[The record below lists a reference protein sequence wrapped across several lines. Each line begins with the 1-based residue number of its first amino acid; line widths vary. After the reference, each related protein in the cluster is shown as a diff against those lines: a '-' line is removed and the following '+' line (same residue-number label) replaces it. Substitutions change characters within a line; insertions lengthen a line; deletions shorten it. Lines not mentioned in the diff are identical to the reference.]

1 VFYRFQKQAAKLAMA
16 AQVDTMLS
24 SYEQPPQ
31 KPTAEGTTGTVCLE
45 PTYTGNVGNDMG
57 ISTMGYRSAKYN
69 PPEWHESNYAKYYQS
84 FSNRD
89 NAERVRHDAKQ
100 TIKDTEAQTQKT
112 QAESTKKLAERLK
125 DINFWKFELNRE
137 ISDMISETDLL
148 LEQKKRL
155 ESALRATEIPLHI
168 ATDNLNC
175 RQRRQ
180 GIDLVQDDVELNL
193 LKEVEVINNV
203 QDLLKRTIK
212 EADAQVKRNRDRKQE
227 LEMDWSDKKEADE
240 IDSFCGGLRNEHTN
254 KQFYAGSAKFQEI
267 QSTPESWAQFT
278 HDNITR
284 AEHERMASIQLRTLI
299 DNVLQ
304 DTSRDMREQ
313 ADAVDVAF
321 QKRVEEVQDSKNK
334 LEENLKKV
342 CDDISATEANIA
354 DLKKAI
360 KDKENPMKVAQT
372 RLHTRE
378 FRPNVELCRDPVQYN
393 LVNEVH
399 EIAGSVDSLMQ
410 KLNNAENA
418 LKDLQ
423 DNRMMLE
430 KEIAIKKNSLFIDK
444 DKCMTHRTRYPSTL
458 KLQGYQ

>member
-1 VFYRFQKQAAKLAMA
+1 MPVALA
-16 AQVDTMLS
+16 TR
-24 SYEQPPQ
+24 EQPPE
-31 KPTAEGTTGTVCLE
+31 KPTAQPATAEFDSETT
-45 PTYTGNVGNDMG
+45 YKGNVGNDMG

-84 FSNRD
+84 FADRD
-89 NAERVRHDAKQ
+89 NADKVRQ
-100 TIKDTEAQTQKT
+100 YSKDTMKETEALTNDT
-112 QAESTKKLAERLK
+112 QADSTKKLAERLK
-125 DINFWKFELNRE
+125 DIHFWKFELERN
-137 ISDMISETDLL
+137 INDVISETDLL
-148 LEQKKRL
+148 IDQKKRL
-155 ESALRATEIPLHI
+155 ENALRATEVPLHI

-180 GIDLVQDDVELNL
+180 NIDLVQDEVELNL

-203 QDLLKRTIK
+203 QDLLKKTIK
-212 EADAQVKRNRDRKQE
+212 ESDAQIKRNRDRKQE

-240 IDSFCGGLRNEHTN
+240 IDTFCGNLKNGMTC
-254 KQFYAGSAKFQEI
+254 KQFFAGSAKFQEI

-299 DNVLQ
+299 DNILN

-321 QKRVEEVQDSKNK
+321 KRRVDEMQDALNK
-334 LEENLKKV
+334 MEENLQKV
-342 CDDISATEANIA
+342 ATEIANTEKNIR

-372 RLHTRE
+372 RLHVRE
-378 FRPNVELCRDPVQYN
+378 QRPNVELCRDPVQYS
-393 LVNEVH
+393 LVKEVQ
-399 EIAGSVDSLMQ
+399 EISQSVDALMQ
-410 KLNNAENA
+410 KLNDAEHA

-423 DNRMMLE
+423 DNRMVLE
-430 KEIAIKKNSLFIDK
+430 KEISCKKNSLFIDR
-444 DKCMTHRTRYPSTL
+444 DKCMTHRTRYPTTT

>member
-1 VFYRFQKQAAKLAMA
+1 MSVEIGLA
-16 AQVDTMLS
+16 S
-24 SYEQPPQ
+24 REQPPE
-31 KPTAEGTTGTVCLE
+31 KPTALPPQESFQFE
-45 PTYTGNVGNDMG
+45 STYSGNVGNDMG
-57 ISTMGYRSAKYN
+57 ISTMGYRSAKHN
-69 PPEWHESNYAKYYQS
+69 PPEWHESNYAKYYQA
-84 FSNRD
+84 FADRD
-89 NAERVRHDAKQ
+89 NAQNVRQNAKDVM
-100 TIKDTEAQTQKT
+100 KETEARTNDT
-112 QAESTKKLAERLK
+112 QADTTKKLCERLK
-125 DINFWKFELNRE
+125 DINFWKFELERN
-137 ISDMISETDLL
+137 INDMISETDCL

-155 ESALRATEIPLHI
+155 ENALRATEVPLHI

-203 QDLLKRTIK
+203 QDLLKKTIK
-212 EADAQVKRNRDRKQE
+212 ETDAQIKRNRDRKQE

-240 IDSFCGGLRNEHTN
+240 IDAFCAGLKNGMTC
-254 KQFYAGSAKFQEI
+254 KQFFAGSAKFQEI

-313 ADAVDVAF
+313 ADAVDMAF
-321 QKRVEEVQDSKNK
+321 QRRVEEVQDSKNK
-334 LEENLKKV
+334 LEDNLRKV
-342 CDDISATEANIA
+342 CNEIADTEKNIA
-354 DLKKAI
+354 DIKQAI

-372 RLHTRE
+372 RLHVRE
-378 FRPNVELCRDPVQYN
+378 QRPNVELCRDPVQYN
-393 LVNEVH
+393 LVKEVA
-399 EIAGSVDSLMQ
+399 EISQSVDALMQ
-410 KLNNAENA
+410 KLNDAEHA

-423 DNRMMLE
+423 DNRMSLE
-430 KEIAIKKNSLFIDK
+430 KEISIKKNSLFIDK
-444 DKCMTHRTRYPSTL
+444 DKCMTHRTRYPSTT

>member
-1 VFYRFQKQAAKLAMA
+1 MG
-16 AQVDTMLS
+16 DTMF
-24 SYEQPPQ
+24 EQPPE
-31 KPTAEGTTGTVCLE
+31 KPTTMQTTQSSFQFE

-57 ISTMGYRSAKYN
+57 ISTMGFRSAKYN
-69 PPEWHESNYAKYYQS
+69 PPEWHETNYAKYYQS
-84 FSNRD
+84 FADRD
-89 NAERVRHDAKQ
+89 NSEKVRHSAKA
-100 TIKDTEAQTQKT
+100 TIKETDAITEQA
-112 QAESTKKLAERLK
+112 QAESTKKLGERLK

-137 ISDMISETDLL
+137 IQDMISETDLL
-148 LEQKKRL
+148 LAQKKRL
-155 ESALRATEIPLHI
+155 ENALRATEIPLHI

-180 GIDLVQDDVELNL
+180 GVDLVQDDVELNL

-212 EADAQVKRNRDRKQE
+212 ECDDQIRRNRDRKQE

-240 IDSFCGGLRNEHTN
+240 IDTFAGALRNSHTC
-254 KQFYAGSAKFQEI
+254 KQFFAGSAKVPEI

-284 AEHERMASIQLRTLI
+284 AEHERMASIQLRTLV

-321 QKRVEEVQDSKNK
+321 QKRVEEMQDAKNK
-334 LEENLKKV
+334 LEENLRKV
-342 CDDISATEANIA
+342 CDEISATENNIE

-360 KDKENPMKVAQT
+360 KDKEDPMKVAQT
-372 RLHTRE
+372 RLHVRK
-378 FRPNVELCRDPVQYN
+378 FRPNVENCRDPAQYS
-393 LVNEVH
+393 LVNEVNL
-399 EIAGSVDSLMQ
+399 IAGSVDALMQ
-410 KLNNAENA
+410 KLNDAEHA

-423 DNRMMLE
+423 DNRMSLE
-430 KEIAIKKNSLFIDK
+430 KEIAIKTNSLFIDK
-444 DKCMTHRTRYPSTL
+444 EKCMTHRTRYPSTL

>member
-1 VFYRFQKQAAKLAMA
+1 MSAVAHAPLASREA
-16 AQVDTMLS
+16 
-24 SYEQPPQ
+24 PPE
-31 KPTAEGTTGTVCLE
+31 KPTQEPTTGTFDFE
-45 PTYTGNVGNDMG
+45 PTYSGNVGNDMG
-57 ISTMGYRSAKYN
+57 MSTMGYRSAKYN

-84 FSNRD
+84 FADRD
-89 NAERVRHDAKQ
+89 NAERVRHESKDVMKETDA
-100 TIKDTEAQTQKT
+100 TTQKT
-112 QAESTKKLAERLK
+112 QAETTKKLAERLK
-125 DINFWKFELNRE
+125 DINFWKFELERE
-137 ISDMISETDLL
+137 INDTISETDLL

-155 ESALRATEIPLHI
+155 ENALRATEVPLHI

-175 RQRRQ
+175 RQKRQ
-180 GIDLVQDDVELNL
+180 GVDLVQDDVELNL

-240 IDSFCGGLRNEHTN
+240 IDAFCAGLKNGHTN
-254 KQFYAGSAKFQEI
+254 KQFFAGSAKFQEI
-267 QSTPESWAQFT
+267 QSTPESWAQHT

-284 AEHERMASIQLRTLI
+284 AEHERMASIQLRTLV

-321 QKRVEEVQDSKNK
+321 QRRVGEVQDAQNK

-342 CDDISATEANIA
+342 CDEIAATEGNIA

-378 FRPNVELCRDPVQYN
+378 YRPNVELCRDPVQYN

-399 EIAGSVDSLMQ
+399 EIARSVDSLMQ
-410 KLNNAENA
+410 KLNDAENS

-423 DNRMMLE
+423 DNRMALE
-430 KEIAIKKNSLFIDK
+430 KDIAIKKNSLFIDRQ
-444 DKCMTHRTRYPSTL
+444 KCMTHRTRYPSTL